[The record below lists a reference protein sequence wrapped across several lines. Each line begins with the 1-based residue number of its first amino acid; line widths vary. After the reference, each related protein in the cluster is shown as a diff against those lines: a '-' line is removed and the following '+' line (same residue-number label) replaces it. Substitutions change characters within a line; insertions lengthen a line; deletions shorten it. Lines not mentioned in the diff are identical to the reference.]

1 MPWDAIGAVGEAAG
15 ALAVVVTLIFL
26 AREMRT
32 NTRAIAGSSTREIWL
47 TFSNWN
53 REIAR
58 DPELKR
64 IAVKSMQSRMADYT
78 GDEWQ
83 EFMTYSL
90 AFFSLLQADF
100 VNTDLDIGYRASS
113 PLVETAGAFVKKYP
127 AWDYALSEWSDS
139 LEPRLVATIRASGA
153 EHPELTAPRTT

>member
-1 MPWDAIGAVGEAAG
+1 MAWDAIGAIGEVASAI
-15 ALAVVVTLIFL
+15 AVVVTLVFL
-26 AREMRT
+26 AREMRV

-64 IAVKSMQSRMADYT
+64 IAMKSMQPQVADYSN
-78 GDEWQ
+78 DEWQ
-83 EFMTYSL
+83 EFMTYAL

-100 VNTDLDIGYRASS
+100 VNVDLDIGYRASS
-113 PLVETAGAFVKKYP
+113 PLIDTAGAFVKKYP
-127 AWDYALSEWSDS
+127 AWEHALNEWADS
-139 LEPRLVATIRASGA
+139 LEPDLVAAIRASVAG
-153 EHPELTAPRTT
+153 HPALISPNAT